1 MDANIQV
8 SALGAICAL
17 VIAIILILKKVSPAY
32 GMIAGALIGGL
43 IGGVDITN
51 TVTLMMEGAKG
62 IIPAVLR
69 ILAAGIL
76 AGVLIES
83 GAAAVIAE
91 TIVKKLGE
99 TRALLA
105 LAVATLILT
114 AVGVFIDVAVITVSP
129 IALAIAKRAGI
140 SKTAILLAMIGG
152 GKAGN
157 LMSPNPNAIA
167 ASDAFKVPLTSI
179 MAAGIIPAIVGLTLT
194 YFIAKKL
201 VKKGSAIKDF
211 EIQVHNGGKL
221 PLFLPAI
228 VAPLVTIILLALR
241 PLFDI
246 SIDPMI
252 ALPVGGIVGALVM
265 GRGRKINE
273 YAVSGL
279 GKMSGVAIMLLG
291 TGTLAGII
299 ANSGL
304 KDLLIE
310 GLNALG
316 LPGYV
321 LAPVS
326 GIFMSAA
333 TASTTAGT
341 AVASQVFSGTIL
353 GMGVSA
359 IAGAAMIHAGATVL
373 DHLPHGSFFHATG
386 GSVNMEIKERLKVI
400 PYETLVGLSMAIIST
415 LIYGVFHFFG

>member
-1 MDANIQV
+1 MV
-8 SALGAICAL
+8 AL
-17 VIAIILILKKVSPAY
+17 VVAIVLILKKVSPAY

-43 IGGVDITN
+43 VGGVDITN
-51 TVTLMMEGAKG
+51 TVALMMEGAQG

-99 TRALLA
+99 ARALLA
-105 LAVATLILT
+105 LALATMILT
-114 AVGVFIDVAVITVSP
+114 TVGVFVDVAVITVAP
-129 IALAIAKRAGI
+129 IALAIAQKANL
-140 SKTAILLAMIGG
+140 SKPAILLAMIGG

-157 LMSPNPNAIA
+157 IMSPNPNAIA
-167 ASDAFKVPLTSI
+167 ASDAFNVPLTSI
-179 MAAGIIPAIVGLTLT
+179 MAAGIIPAAFGIVVT
-194 YFIAKKL
+194 YLIAKKL
-201 VKKGSAIKDF
+201 VKKGAPVQLA
-211 EIQVHNGGKL
+211 EIEVNNADKL
-221 PLFLPAI
+221 PAFLPAI
-228 VAPLVTIILLALR
+228 IAPLVTIVLLSLR
-241 PLFDI
+241 PLFNI
-246 SIDPMI
+246 NIDPMI
-252 ALPVGGIVGALVM
+252 ALPIGGIVGAIVM
-265 GRGRKINE
+265 GRGKKLND

-279 GKMSGVAIMLLG
+279 GKMTGVAIMLLG

-304 KDLLIE
+304 KDVLIE
-310 GLNALG
+310 GLSALG

-321 LAPVS
+321 LAPAS

-341 AVASQVFSGTIL
+341 AVASQVFSSTIL
-353 GMGVSA
+353 EMGVSA
-359 IAGAAMIHAGATVL
+359 LAGAAMVHAGATVL

-386 GSVNMEIKERLKVI
+386 GSVHMEIKERLKLI
-400 PYETLVGLSMAIIST
+400 PYESAVGLTLAILST
-415 LIYGVFHFFG
+415 LIYGVFKLFS

>member
-1 MDANIQV
+1 MKNF
-8 SALGAICAL
+8 
-17 VIAIILILKKVSPAY
+17 ILKKVSPAY

-105 LAVATLILT
+105 LAVATMILT
-114 AVGVFIDVAVITVSP
+114 AVGVFVDVAVITVSP
-129 IALAIAKRAGI
+129 IALAIARKAGI

-152 GKAGN
+152 DKAGN
-157 LMSPNPNAIA
+157 IMSPNPNAIA
-167 ASDAFKVPLTSI
+167 ASDAFNVPLTSI
-179 MAAGIIPAIVGLTLT
+179 MAAGIIPAFFGLVVT

-201 VKKGSAIKDF
+201 VNKGSRIKDI
-211 EIQVHNGGKL
+211 EVQTHNGGKL

-252 ALPVGGIVGALVM
+252 ALPVGGIIGALVM

-326 GIFMSAA
+326 GIFISAA

-341 AVASQVFSGTIL
+341 AVGRQVFSGTIL

-359 IAGAAMIHAGATVL
+359 LAGAAMIHTGATVL

-400 PYETLVGLSMAIIST
+400 PYETIVGLTMAIIST
-415 LIYGVFHFFG
+415 LIFGVFHFFG

>member
-1 MDANIQV
+1 MDIQV
-8 SALGAICAL
+8 SAFGAVVAL
-17 VIAIILILKKVSPAY
+17 IVAIFLILKKVSPAY

-43 IGGVDITN
+43 VGGVDVTN
-51 TVTLMMEGAKG
+51 TVALMMEGAKG

-91 TIVKKLGE
+91 TIVKKVGE

-105 LAVATLILT
+105 LAIATLILT
-114 AVGVFIDVAVITVSP
+114 TVGVFVDVAVITVAP
-129 IALAIAKRAGI
+129 IALAVANRAGI

-157 LMSPNPNAIA
+157 IMSPNPNAIA
-167 ASDAFKVPLTSI
+167 AADAFQIPLTTV
-179 MAAGIIPAIVGLTLT
+179 MAAGIIPAIFGLTVT
-194 YFIAKKL
+194 YILAKRL
-201 VKKGSAIKDF
+201 VNKGAKVTALESETTVK
-211 EIQVHNGGKL
+211 GKL
-221 PLFLPAI
+221 PLVVPAV

-246 SIDPMI
+246 NIDPMI
-252 ALPVGGIVGALVM
+252 ALPAGGIAGALAM
-265 GRGRKINE
+265 GRIRHIND
-273 YAVSGL
+273 YAVAGL

-304 KDLLIE
+304 KDILINS
-310 GLNALG
+310 LDALG
-316 LPGYV
+316 LPAFI

-341 AVASQVFSGTIL
+341 AVASKVFGSTIL
-353 GMGVSA
+353 EMGVSA
-359 IAGAAMIHAGATVL
+359 LAGAAMVHAGATVL

-386 GSVNMEIKERLKVI
+386 GSVNMEIKERLKLI
-400 PYETLVGLSMAIIST
+400 PYETAVGLTLAIVST
-415 LIYGVFHFFG
+415 LIFGIFKFFG

>member
-1 MDANIQV
+1 MDIQV
-8 SALGAICAL
+8 SAFGAIVAL
-17 VIAIILILKKVSPAY
+17 VVAIFLILKKVSPAY

-43 IGGVDITN
+43 LGGVDVTN
-51 TVTLMMEGAKG
+51 TVALMMEGAKG

-69 ILAAGIL
+69 ILAAGVL

-91 TIVKKLGE
+91 TIVKKVGE

-105 LAVATLILT
+105 LAIATMILT
-114 AVGVFIDVAVITVSP
+114 TVGVFVDVAVITVAP
-129 IALAIAKRAGI
+129 IALAIANKAGI

-157 LMSPNPNAIA
+157 IMSPNPNAIA
-167 ASDAFKVPLTSI
+167 AADAFQIPLTSV
-179 MAAGIIPAIVGLTLT
+179 MAAGIIPAIFGLTVT
-194 YFIAKKL
+194 YILAKKL
-201 VKKGSAIKDF
+201 VNKGSMVTAQ
-211 EIQVHNGGKL
+211 ESETTVQGKH
-221 PLFLPAI
+221 PLVVPAI

-246 SIDPMI
+246 NIDPMI
-252 ALPVGGIVGALVM
+252 ALPAGGIAGALAM
-265 GRGRKINE
+265 GRIRQIND
-273 YAVSGL
+273 YAIAGL
-279 GKMSGVAIMLLG
+279 NKMSGVAIMLLG

-304 KDLLIE
+304 KDVLINS
-310 GLNALG
+310 LDALG
-316 LPGYV
+316 LPAFV
-321 LAPVS
+321 LAPAS

-341 AVASQVFSGTIL
+341 AVASQVFGSTIL
-353 GMGVSA
+353 EMGVTA
-359 IAGAAMIHAGATVL
+359 LAGAAMVHAGATVL

-386 GSVNMEIKERLKVI
+386 GSVNMEIKERLKLI
-400 PYETLVGLSMAIIST
+400 PYETAVGLTLAMVST
-415 LIYGVFHFFG
+415 LIFGIFKFFG